1 MTQLADALAR
11 RAVERSVADR
21 HATYVQEMQRVVDAT
36 YRVIARTGSV
46 DPPLRAVI
54 AEAGL
59 NTQAFYRYFQSKD
72 ELLLLLLDD
81 GRRRLVGYLDH
92 RMAKATSS
100 EDRVQAWVEGVL
112 AQASSSD
119 VAMRTRPFVANQA
132 RLAEQ
137 FPEEQQAS
145 VDLLVELLTD
155 AVGRRSDA
163 EAIYRL
169 TFAALLDHLNRG
181 TRPTPSEREHL
192 VEFCLRGAGLGV

>member
-1 MTQLADALAR
+1 VAQLADTLAQ

-21 HATYVQEMQRVVDAT
+21 HAEYVQEMQRVVDAT

-81 GRRRLVGYLDH
+81 GRRRLVGYLEH
-92 RMAKATSS
+92 RMAKASGPP
-100 EDRVQAWVEGVL
+100 ERVRAWVEGVL

-119 VAMRTRPFVANQA
+119 VAMRTRPFVTNQA

-145 VDLLVELLTD
+145 VDLLVALLTD
-155 AVGRRSDA
+155 AVGERGDA

-169 TFAALLDHLNRG
+169 TFATLLDHLSRG
-181 TRPTPSEREHL
+181 TRPTSSEREEL
-192 VEFCLRGAGLGV
+192 VGFCLRGARLS

>member
-1 MTQLADALAR
+1 MSLT
-11 RAVERSVADR
+11 ERTAERTVADR
-21 HATYVQEMQRVVDAT
+21 YAASMEEIQAFVDAT

-59 NTQAFYRYFQSKD
+59 NTQAFYRYFRSKD

-92 RMAKATSS
+92 RMAKASNP
-100 EDRVQAWVEGVL
+100 EDRVRAWVEGVL
-112 AQASSSD
+112 AQASSQD
-119 VAMRTRPFVANQA
+119 VATRTRPFLANQA

-137 FPEEQQAS
+137 FPEEQQSS
-145 VDLLVELLTD
+145 VDLLVDLVAP
-155 AVGRRSDA
+155 AVPSRADA

-169 TFAALLDHLNRG
+169 TFATLLDHLNRG
-181 TRPTPSEREHL
+181 TRPSRAETDEL
-192 VEFCLRGAGLGV
+192 VRFSLRGAGLE